1 MTKIK
6 DRISSLYK
14 GLKEMPYSIKWGQA
28 VKLPS
33 MKPVVKASGAEKYFE
48 KEINL
53 SLKNDTFLRTEKKL
67 KKDN

>member
-1 MTKIK
+1 MVAFV
-6 DRISSLYK
+6 ISVIIALFVAYFCY
-14 GLKEMPYSIKWGQA
+14 L
-28 VKLPS
+28 S